1 MLTCTQNQCF
11 EQNYEKISKF
21 FYRKFSIFVNEETPV
36 ITWACFYFNIIS
48 EQVIVKVVDSVTEM
62 KLVEC
67 EAALEQ
73 SNVN

>member
-1 MLTCTQNQCF
+1 MKKYQN
-11 EQNYEKISKF
+11 
-21 FYRKFSIFVNEETPV
+21 FSTGNFQFFVNEETPV

-73 SNVN
+73 SNVSKCFVTH